1 MAVFS
6 KQGYCGDINPQ
17 NLCRAVIG
25 VYSGRVALRNV
36 TQLCKVPTRAVREL
50 VDVIHQKQ
58 SMLVESCKDE
68 LVELVERAQITRLI
82 GNYLDCAKLALT
94 YMDWELHHAI
104 HVCFFETGRSIHD
117 LVKIMVS
124 LKGPSRVM

>member
-6 KQGYCGDINPQ
+6 KHGSCWDTNPQ
-17 NLCRAVIG
+17 NLCCTVIC

-58 SMLVESCKDE
+58 SVLVESCKDE
-68 LVELVERAQITRLI
+68 LVESAERAQITRLI
-82 GNYLDCAKLALT
+82 GNYLNCAKLSST
-94 YMDWELHHAI
+94 YMDWELHRAI
-104 HVCFFETGRSIHD
+104 HA
-117 LVKIMVS
+117 
-124 LKGPSRVM
+124 